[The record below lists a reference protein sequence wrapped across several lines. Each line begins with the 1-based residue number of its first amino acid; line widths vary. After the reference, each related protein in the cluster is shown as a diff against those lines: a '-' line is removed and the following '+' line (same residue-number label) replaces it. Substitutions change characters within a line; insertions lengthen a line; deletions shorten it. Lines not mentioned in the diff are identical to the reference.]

1 MNLKDSIR
9 RIDMIMLEMGTLQ
22 ETRGRV
28 NDKIDACRFGNDF
41 EREIMKTE
49 KKKLGKI
56 QCNIEI
62 KKKLIHKIIS
72 EIW

>member
-1 MNLKDSIR
+1 MNVKDSIR

-28 NDKIDACRFGNDF
+28 KDKIDACRFGNDF
-41 EREIMKTE
+41 EREIMETE

-56 QCNIEI
+56 QCSVEV

>member
-1 MNLKDSIR
+1 VNVKDSIR

-28 NDKIDACRFGNDF
+28 KDKIDACRFGNDF
-41 EREIMKTE
+41 EREIMETE